1 MQKSRTWMKFTDWLL
16 KELKML
22 VMKVLTEINLN
33 IGSTPLDWDGNLFI
47 IIGPRIESTLEIHVG
62 NVTLF
67 LLRNYLGFPQ
77 DRIDALIHQFELTTR
92 HQSTQF
98 GLHLTFGLHSALLHG
113 ADPNESLQTIKLV
126 ERLKSEL
133 NSDPDFLVKETRK
146 MLLEN
151 TSKVFLKMIPDQEYE
166 NEQKRLEDKMLKEH
180 LRNRFIYFI
189 T

>member
-1 MQKSRTWMKFTDWLL
+1 MQKYPTWTKFIDWLS

-22 VMKVLTEINLN
+22 VMKVLTVISPIIRDQRTAASAL
-33 IGSTPLDWDGNLFI
+33 LCLFK
-47 IIGPRIESTLEIHVG
+47 V
-62 NVTLF
+62 F
-67 LLRNYLGFPQ
+67 LLRNDLGFPQ

-166 NEQKRLEDKMLKEH
+166 NEQKKLEDKMLKEH
-180 LRNRFIYFI
+180 LRNDVFNFYYV
-189 T
+189 TV

>member
-1 MQKSRTWMKFTDWLL
+1 MQKSQTWTKFTDWLL

-22 VMKVLTEINLN
+22 VMKVLSEINLN
-33 IGSTPLDWDGNLFI
+33 IGDTTLDWDGTLFI
-47 IIGPRIESTLEIHVG
+47 MICPGTLSFYEG

-180 LRNRFIYFI
+180 LRNRFINFI